1 MADVYVILAADT
13 GVLGQIETAVDQEIG
28 VEDSIFYNC
37 DPALDQLRYVYG
49 FDLGDEAQVK
59 AVQEQMSLLLTET
72 GIPQGGI
79 ENRYD
84 NTASYY
90 EMNGGLLFL
99 GVFLALLFV
108 MAAVLI
114 MYYKQISEGYDDR
127 ERYQIMQKVGLGRQ
141 EVRASIRSQVL
152 SVFYLPLITAVI
164 HVAFAFPIIV
174 RLIALF
180 NLNDVGLFLM
190 TTVITVLVFA
200 VLYAMVYAM
209 TAKVYYRIVSE

>member
-1 MADVYVILAADT
+1 MQHRAAGGCQSQAD
-13 GVLGQIETAVDQEIG
+13 
-28 VEDSIFYNC
+28 
-37 DPALDQLRYVYG
+37 
-49 FDLGDEAQVK
+49 
-59 AVQEQMSLLLTET
+59 
-72 GIPQGGI
+72 
-79 ENRYD
+79 
-84 NTASYY
+84 
-90 EMNGGLLFL
+90 GGLLFL

-127 ERYQIMQKVGLGRQ
+127 ERYQIMQKVGLSRQ

-180 NLNDVGLFLM
+180 NLNDVGLF
-190 TTVITVLVFA
+190 
-200 VLYAMVYAM
+200 
-209 TAKVYYRIVSE
+209 

>member
-1 MADVYVILAADT
+1 
-13 GVLGQIETAVDQEIG
+13 
-28 VEDSIFYNC
+28 
-37 DPALDQLRYVYG
+37 
-49 FDLGDEAQVK
+49 
-59 AVQEQMSLLLTET
+59 
-72 GIPQGGI
+72 
-79 ENRYD
+79 
-84 NTASYY
+84 
-90 EMNGGLLFL
+90 
-99 GVFLALLFV
+99 
-108 MAAVLI
+108 
-114 MYYKQISEGYDDR
+114 
-127 ERYQIMQKVGLGRQ
+127 MQKVGLGRQ

-190 TTVITVLVFA
+190 TTVIMVLVFA